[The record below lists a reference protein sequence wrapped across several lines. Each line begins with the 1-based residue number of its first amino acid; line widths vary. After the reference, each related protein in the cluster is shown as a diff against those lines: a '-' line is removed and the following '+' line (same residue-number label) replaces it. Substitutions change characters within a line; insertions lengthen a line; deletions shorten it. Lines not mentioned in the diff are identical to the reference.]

1 MKGIVHKKED
11 NWFVRY
17 KKPNSKTISEVNCLV
32 ELWEIV
38 ELPLQ
43 LDNSILTE
51 GQEVEFDIMF
61 ANSYG
66 SISKVGGY
74 DFNNL
79 VAVLSK

>member
-1 MKGIVHKKED
+1 MKGIVHKKEN
-11 NWFVRY
+11 NWFVRCEL
-17 KKPNSKTISEVNCLV
+17 PNSKAISEVNCLV
-32 ELWEIV
+32 ELRKIV

-43 LDNSILTE
+43 SDNSILTE
-51 GQEVEFDIMF
+51 GQGVEFDIMF